1 MIKRYT
7 YQALR
12 KKVGSIG
19 AKAGIK
25 KPLDFYN
32 LRHSA
37 CYISKLEN
45 TPVDLASEKFGHSAE
60 YYINTYGRLDT
71 KDKINRFK
79 KQYKEGSVKEREVPQ
94 PVQCS
99 VCDFVNA
106 PNTEECEKCGNPLTL
121 KKALEVDK
129 GKSDE
134 MAGLKKQMAMVLA
147 KVNSLSDL
155 QENIRR
161 RKK

>member
-12 KKVGSIG
+12 KKVLMIG
-19 AKAGIK
+19 VKSRIN

-37 CYISKLEN
+37 CYISKIEN

-71 KDKINRFK
+71 KDKIKRFK
-79 KQYKEGSVKEREVPQ
+79 KQYKEGAEKDREVAQ
-94 PVQCS
+94 PVQCG
-99 VCDFVNA
+99 VCDFVNN
-106 PNTEECEKCGNPLTL
+106 PGKEECEKCGNPLTL

-129 GKSDE
+129 GKNQE
-134 MAGLKKQMAMVLA
+134 MADLKKQMDRMNKILEAMQNE
-147 KVNSLSDL
+147 K
-155 QENIRR
+155 EIEG